1 MDTKML
7 DSTSHGVVEC
17 GMQRCVAEP
26 GGQTD
31 TIMGVGGET
40 VIRFSVVASRL
51 GFTGRK

>member
-1 MDTKML
+1 MDTKVL

-17 GMQRCVAEP
+17 DMQRCVAEP

>member
-1 MDTKML
+1 MDTKVL

-40 VIRFSVVASRL
+40 VIRFSVVTSRL
-51 GFTGRK
+51 RFTGRK